1 METRIINSSNF
12 NQNFKKLLKI
22 KKGRGIA
29 NGRLCIESIK
39 LKDKAEFVILLISSL
54 KSIIGITYKILF
66 GKKMSRSKNF

>member
-39 LKDKAEFVILLISSL
+39 LKD
-54 KSIIGITYKILF
+54 
-66 GKKMSRSKNF
+66 